1 MDNQNLVRSLQITY
15 PNTAK
20 PSTQW
25 ASTYDN
31 VLGASGAAVGSANE
45 LQQRYND
52 DLQETRSIENHGGAE
67 TFGEWLQRG
76 PYFYYSFSRDREDR
90 GTQVQVA
97 VESASIEADA
107 NIMLAAFYS
116 RAVEI
121 SFANGSVQEVR
132 SLNR

>member
-1 MDNQNLVRSLQITY
+1 MQTLPNHPHDGRARSTTFWVQHT
-15 PNTAK
+15 
-20 PSTQW
+20 
-25 ASTYDN
+25 
-31 VLGASGAAVGSANE
+31 ANE

-52 DLQETRSIENHGGAE
+52 DLQETRLIENHGGAE
-67 TFGEWLQRG
+67 SIGEWLQRG

-90 GTQVQVA
+90 ATQVQVA
-97 VESASIEADA
+97 VEFESIEEGA

-121 SFANGSVQEVR
+121 SVANGSVQEVR